1 LVESFLL
8 SSKRKTRTEPIA
20 ESETAATTINPLL
33 NKKLENITAEISS
46 PYVKKL
52 ILLNDGNYI

>member
-1 LVESFLL
+1 LVDSFSL
-8 SSKRKTRTEPIA
+8 SSKGKTRTEPIA
-20 ESETAATTINPLL
+20 ETETAAATINPLL
-33 NKKLENITAEISS
+33 NKILENITAEISS